1 MKNNIYNNNLYTFFC
16 ANNSIN
22 IKRILELFN
31 GNEIDVLYEN
41 GMFFKTAISNNNS
54 EICQALL
61 SFFETKQNPSE
72 EQKEQLKDILEEI
85 TSFSTISKE
94 MQLVLKNYIPYEE
107 NYIEEAFF
115 DCSQGYSGQV
125 YYEAPEENHKPVN
138 LSGETL
144 E

>member
-1 MKNNIYNNNLYTFFC
+1 
-16 ANNSIN
+16 
-22 IKRILELFN
+22 
-31 GNEIDVLYEN
+31 
-41 GMFFKTAISNNNS
+41 
-54 EICQALL
+54 
-61 SFFETKQNPSE
+61 
-72 EQKEQLKDILEEI
+72 
-85 TSFSTISKE
+85 

>member
-41 GMFFKTAISNNNS
+41 GMFFKTDISNNNS